1 MVLTAKVAS
10 ENFSGEPSARGEG
23 ECSRKGSGRCGS
35 GRCEVPPHAPSSCTD
50 VLPHAQGHAAPAPA
64 RGSRPGAAG
73 GRVRVP
79 AAGQG
84 RWGGSSAVQGGKTRP
99 QTRPHSLMVCQEHVF
114 FEQTRPQTRP
124 QKQGHKQ
131 GHKSLSGTGYRYCSD
146 SVVTVT

>member
-1 MVLTAKVAS
+1 MVLTAKVAI

-35 GRCEVPPHAPSSCTD
+35 GRCEVPPHAPSWCTD

-84 RWGGSSAVQGGKTRP
+84 RWGGSSAVQGEKTRPHSLTGLSGTCVFRANKATNKATKTRP
-99 QTRPHSLMVCQEHVF
+99 QTRPQEFVRNRLMTDVTNHFVC
-114 FEQTRPQTRP
+114 
-124 QKQGHKQ
+124 
-131 GHKSLSGTGYRYCSD
+131 C
-146 SVVTVT
+146 